1 MRKTLIDEEVRSLS
15 CNVRVSGIYA
25 KRIVEALKKPAS
37 SDSIE
42 KNRAASDLVRK
53 LRKQWAPKSLI

>member
-1 MRKTLIDEEVRSLS
+1 MRKTMTDEEVRSLS

-53 LRKQWAPKSLI
+53 LRK

>member
-1 MRKTLIDEEVRSLS
+1 MKKTLTGEEVRSLS

-25 KRIVEALKKPAS
+25 KRVVEALKKPAS
-37 SDSIE
+37 SDSLE

-53 LRKQWAPKSLI
+53 LRK